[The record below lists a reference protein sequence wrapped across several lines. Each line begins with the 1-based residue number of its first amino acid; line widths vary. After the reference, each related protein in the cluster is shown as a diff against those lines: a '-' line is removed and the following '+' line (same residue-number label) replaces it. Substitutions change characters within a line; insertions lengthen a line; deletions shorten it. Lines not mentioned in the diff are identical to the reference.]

1 MFWSLKRDMRSVA
14 RGFHRLQKNISIR
27 RSAQKLAKAGQLA
40 KAIDTYLP
48 ILEADAD
55 PYDHLYVGDMCV
67 KAGRAQEAVQHYE
80 AAIEQYRKLGFHRNA
95 VALCRKILRL
105 DPGHYDIHRR
115 LGQLFAADELIGDA
129 LESYQTYLSRVPEN
143 NRANK
148 VFGQAI
154 EHACELA
161 LKRTELAL
169 RLSDALLEVDRSDE
183 AAEVLV
189 RSAEVSHRDGDGELA
204 AELLC
209 KAAEIDPDVTE
220 RVGGMTTAVEDPTG
234 GETPADS
241 AEAAAL
247 DPGGEVVAE
256 IRSSLEEL
264 VLEPPASRAP
274 DGRAVPEV
282 GTGEVPETGT
292 DGLLEDLISTGVG
305 KKQESRSPE
314 IDFGTIE
321 LGGQE
326 EGDLLPAPEGEP
338 PGLLDG
344 LMHTSDVA
352 GSQPDERAP
361 AGNLAD
367 PVSAT
372 REAVEAEQW
381 TAAARR
387 VEEWLQ
393 LDSQSGAAAE
403 KLVEISEALQD
414 NAGVVRGLILQGD
427 LLIQDEDLQAALP
440 FFERVLKIEPGND
453 TAQRRMARFAE
464 LGLEGAGVVP
474 PTGVAG
480 DEVPLP
486 GVVKDVLA
494 ASEAVVDV
502 RDPEA
507 PNEDEPEE
515 HQEWLEIGALLE
527 EFQEGIRQQVGDEDP
542 QANYDLGV
550 SHMEMELF
558 EEALDQFE
566 IALRGD
572 DLAPSFIRR
581 LYELR
586 GNCQRSLER
595 HREAIHEYRLGLEI
609 EGGTPSERNGLRY
622 LLSRQYEAVGELN
635 AAKEILRVLLD
646 EQPSFREAAE
656 FLSKLESD
664 AA

>member
-1 MFWSLKRDMRSVA
+1 
-14 RGFHRLQKNISIR
+14 LQKNISIR

-40 KAIDTYLP
+40 KAIETYLP
-48 ILEADAD
+48 ILESDAD
-55 PYDHLYVGDMCV
+55 PYDHLYVGDLCV

-129 LESYQTYLSRVPEN
+129 LESYQTYLGSVPEDS
-143 NRANK
+143 RTNK

-154 EHACELA
+154 EHSCELA

-169 RLSDALLEVDRSDE
+169 RLSEVLIEVDRSDE

-189 RSAEVSHRDGDGELA
+189 RSAEVSHREGDGELA
-204 AELLC
+204 AELLG

-220 RVGGMTTAVEDPTG
+220 RVGQITTTVED
-234 GETPADS
+234 ETATETQSDH
-241 AEAAAL
+241 AL
-247 DPGGEVVAE
+247 ESGTSEEVVAE
-256 IRSSLEEL
+256 ISTSLEEL
-264 VLEPPASRAP
+264 VLEPP
-274 DGRAVPEV
+274 GRTDQAVPAEDV
-282 GTGEVPETGT
+282 PEPPETGA
-292 DGLLEDLISTGVG
+292 DSLLEDLIGAG
-305 KKQESRSPE
+305 MGNEEESRSRQT
-314 IDFGTIE
+314 DFGTID
-321 LGGQE
+321 LDGQDE
-326 EGDLLPAPEGEP
+326 ADLLPRADEDG

-344 LMHTSDVA
+344 LVNTSESM
-352 GSQPDERAP
+352 GSQPSEPSP

-367 PVSAT
+367 PVAAT
-372 REAVEAEQW
+372 RAAIEAEQW

-393 LDSQSGAAAE
+393 VDSQSAEAAE

-427 LLIQDEDLQAALP
+427 LLIQEEELQAALP
-440 FFERVLKIEPGND
+440 FFARVIEIDPDND

-464 LGLEGAGVVP
+464 LGLEGAQS
-474 PTGVAG
+474 PTSAPAVA
-480 DEVPLP
+480 DEIPLP

-507 PNEDEPEE
+507 TGEDEPEE

-527 EFQEGIRQQVGDEDP
+527 EFQEGIKQQVGEEDP

-550 SHMEMELF
+550 SHMEMELY
-558 EEALDQFE
+558 EEALEQFE

-572 DLAPSFIRR
+572 ELEPGFIRR

-586 GNCQRSLER
+586 GNCQRCLER

-609 EGGTPSERNGLRY
+609 KGATTSERNGLRF
-622 LLSRQYEAVGELN
+622 LLAQQYEAVGDLN
-635 AAKEILRVLLD
+635 AAKEILRELLQQ
-646 EQPSFREAAE
+646 QPGFREAAE
-656 FLSKLESD
+656 FLSRLESD